1 MNLGFLSAFP
11 DWRGQILDL
20 FAEGDRVV
28 NRWTGQ
34 GTHTMPLMGI
44 PPTGKHVTLEG
55 ITIFRVENGKVVEE
69 WSQADQL
76 VLMRQLGVVP

>member
-1 MNLGFLSAFP
+1 
-11 DWRGQILDL
+11 
-20 FAEGDRVV
+20 
-28 NRWTGQ
+28 
-34 GTHTMPLMGI
+34 MPLMGI